1 MSLRGRENNINKSP
15 KRDFE
20 KKKTQTK
27 EPQFQNDIS
36 SCKKNVKIVAT
47 HNKIRENEI
56 KGNGIKDNKF
66 LDPNK
71 IDTTLINADINSVS
85 YVYNNLNENKKNA
98 KSNKIFKNTN
108 FTNPYNVNYDEKN
121 NFVSDLLSLE
131 KKKNNNN
138 SHCNIT
144 YSKNSHQYSCPV
156 QNKNFKV
163 IKEKDVPIDNDKEIH
178 SIIYNTFINKN
189 LKIKNNNIN
198 SVTNNTDKYE
208 QKYKKNSDAN
218 LNSGKVR
225 PNISTSSKFV
235 NIKKSVN
242 KKNTYNNYKN
252 ILISPITKKE
262 YSDKTSNIT
271 ETNEEL
277 KNLVNDKS
285 FLYEKIK
292 VEKKNNKHD
301 IFTQTNM
308 QYEEENL
315 KTFSKCI
322 TKKIIYQAIIQITY
336 EQNIQQIE
344 LTKMSINLND
354 QNNKQIYSQLVKC
367 QNNNLNFMDRIET
380 ISGYLNI
387 FNKMKIFSNSSTLVN
402 SIMQNNIE
410 YVKKIEEFNISK
422 QLIWENNVI
431 QILLKKILSLLLINN
446 IVPFL
451 ANELIEDSFLNIC
464 LFRQKEIHKIDKKLC
479 DEKNYQHEKRKME
492 NGHFTFCMSNEKIN
506 VKIPLKISEN
516 MNMDD
521 VLKKIKNYINRKLSY
536 LQKEYDLNLLFIE
549 KNGMNI
555 LNIKDLFSHQSGEF
569 NICLTER
576 QPN

>member
-47 HNKIRENEI
+47 HNKIKENKIKENE
-56 KGNGIKDNKF
+56 IKDNKF

-208 QKYKKNSDAN
+208 QKYKKNSDVN

>member
-1 MSLRGRENNINKSP
+1 MSLRGRGNNINKSS
-15 KRDFE
+15 KGGFE
-20 KKKTQTK
+20 IKKTQTK
-27 EPQFQNDIS
+27 EPHFQNDIS
-36 SCKKNVKIVAT
+36 SCKKNVKILAT
-47 HNKIRENEI
+47 HNK
-56 KGNGIKDNKF
+56 IKDNKF
-66 LDPNK
+66 LDPNN

-85 YVYNNLNENKKNA
+85 YVYNDLNENKKTA
-98 KSNKIFKNTN
+98 KFNKFLKNTN
-108 FTNPYNVNYDEKN
+108 FTNPNNVNYDEKN

-131 KKKNNNN
+131 KNKTNN
-138 SHCNIT
+138 SHRNIT
-144 YSKNSHQYSCPV
+144 YSKNIHQYSCLV

-163 IKEKDVPIDNDKEIH
+163 TKEKDVPIDNDKEIH

-189 LKIKNNNIN
+189 LKIKNSNIN

-208 QKYKKNSDAN
+208 QKCKKYNDVS
-218 LNSGKVR
+218 LNSGKIR

-271 ETNEEL
+271 ETDEEL
-277 KNLVNDKS
+277 TNLFNDKS

-301 IFTQTNM
+301 VFTQTNM

-315 KTFSKCI
+315 KIFSKCI
-322 TKKIIYQAIIQITY
+322 SKKIIYQAIVQITY

-344 LTKMSINLND
+344 LEKMSINLND
-354 QNNKQIYSQLVKC
+354 QNNKQKYYQLVKC

-380 ISGYLNI
+380 ISGYISI
-387 FNKMKIFSNSSTLVN
+387 FNKMKIFANSSTLIN

-410 YVKKIEEFNISK
+410 YAKKIEQFKISK
-422 QLIWENNVI
+422 QLIWENNI
-431 QILLKKILSLLLINN
+431 IHILLKKILFLLLINN

-451 ANELIEDSFLNIC
+451 ANELIEDSFLNIY
-464 LFRQKEIHKIDKKLC
+464 LFSQKENHKIDKKLC
-479 DEKNYQHEKRKME
+479 DEKNYQHEKRKIE

-549 KNGMNI
+549 KNGMSI

-576 QPN
+576 QPT